1 MPVTFTF
8 RWIVMVQHLVQPPL
22 DSYLTTV
29 PRKSPF
35 QSRMHISVTPRFEI
49 FYALRALHERND
61 LTTAW
66 RLRSRRALPSD
77 FNARVATIA
86 PHPMMWPLLADAVR
100 DSRPDAGFPE
110 ILATIQSADDHLF
123 QHAVLSGIFHGTET
137 VTTLVAGKQSLGDAV
152 RAEAETGRSLLTL
165 MGLHPFDESSAV
177 AVALA
182 RIVGDPAGY
191 RNDLANA
198 LNTFWTLVFRETWR
212 EFDGGMKQAR
222 AALQLALE
230 NSTPSDFARDIPLPV
245 ALDDKKNVV
254 TSLRGR
260 ALYPYRSVREIH
272 VIPSAFNDAR
282 LWAAY
287 ADDAASV
294 RLYFPVF
301 RPELLRDDVA
311 RVDAATAFRALGDT
325 TRYAIASVLAHEP
338 QTSVELA
345 KAFGVSKATISHHVQ
360 LMRAAGLLEESAT
373 DNGIVL
379 ALDREAVEGISDAA
393 VQELFGTGNDP
404 VIRRSRRQPGPRIA

>member
-1 MPVTFTF
+1 
-8 RWIVMVQHLVQPPL
+8 
-22 DSYLTTV
+22 
-29 PRKSPF
+29 
-35 QSRMHISVTPRFEI
+35 MHVSVTPRFEI
-49 FYALRALHERND
+49 FYALRALDERND
-61 LTTAW
+61 STTAW

-77 FNARVATIA
+77 FNTIVARIA
-86 PHPMMWPLLADAVR
+86 PHPMMWPLLADAAR
-100 DSRPDAGFPE
+100 DSKPDAGFPQ
-110 ILATIQSADDHLF
+110 ILETIQSADDPLF
-123 QHAVLSGIFHGTET
+123 QHAVLSGIFHDTET
-137 VTTLVAGKQSLGDAV
+137 VAALVAGEQSVGGAV
-152 RAEAETGRSLLTL
+152 RTEAERGRSLLTL
-165 MGLHPFDESSAV
+165 MGLHPFDDSSAV

-191 RNDLANA
+191 RDDLASA
-198 LNTFWTLVFRETWR
+198 LNTFWVLVFRETWR
-212 EFDGGMKQAR
+212 DLDTGMKQAR

-230 NSTPSDFARDIPLPV
+230 NSTPSDFAREIALPV
-245 ALDDKKNVV
+245 ALDDKEKVV

-260 ALYPYRSVREIH
+260 ALYPYKSVSEIH

-287 ADDAASV
+287 ADDTGSV

-301 RPELLRDDVA
+301 RPELLREDV
-311 RVDAATAFRALGDT
+311 RTVDPATAFRALGDT

-379 ALDREAVEGISDAA
+379 ALDREAVEEISEAA
-393 VQELFGTGNDP
+393 VQELFGAGNNP
-404 VIRRSRRQPGPRIA
+404 VIRRSRRQAGPPAT

>member
-1 MPVTFTF
+1 MP
-8 RWIVMVQHLVQPPL
+8 RKPPL
-22 DSYLTTV
+22 
-29 PRKSPF
+29 R
-35 QSRMHISVTPRFEI
+35 SRIDVSVTPRFEI
-49 FYALRALHERND
+49 FYALRALDERSD
-61 LTTAW
+61 ETTAW
-66 RLRSRRALPSD
+66 RLRSRRSLPSD
-77 FNARVATIA
+77 FNAMVARIA

-100 DSRPDAGFPE
+100 DSRPGAGFPE
-110 ILATIQSADDHLF
+110 ILETIQSVDDRVF
-123 QHAVLSGIFHGTET
+123 QDAVLSGIFRDTET
-137 VTTLVAGKQSLGDAV
+137 VAALVAGEQSLGDAV
-152 RAEAETGRSLLTL
+152 YAEAETGRSLLTL

-191 RNDLANA
+191 RHDLANA
-198 LNTFWTLVFRETWR
+198 MNTFWTLVFRETWR
-212 EFDGGMKQAR
+212 DLDAGMKQAR
-222 AALQLALE
+222 AVLQLALE
-230 NSTPSDFARDIPLPV
+230 NNTPSDLARDIALPV
-245 ALDDKKNVV
+245 ALDDKKKVV

-260 ALYPYRSVREIH
+260 ALYPYKSVSEIH

-287 ADDAASV
+287 ADDAGSV

-301 RPELLRDDVA
+301 RPELLREDVTGI
-311 RVDAATAFRALGDT
+311 DAATAFRALGDT

-345 KAFGVSKATISHHVQ
+345 KAFSVSKATISHHVQ

-379 ALDREAVEGISDAA
+379 ALDREAVEGISEAA
-393 VQELFGTGNDP
+393 VQELFGAGNNP
-404 VIRRSRRQPGPRIA
+404 VIRRSRRQAGPRAR

>member
-1 MPVTFTF
+1 
-8 RWIVMVQHLVQPPL
+8 
-22 DSYLTTV
+22 
-29 PRKSPF
+29 
-35 QSRMHISVTPRFEI
+35 
-49 FYALRALHERND
+49 
-61 LTTAW
+61 
-66 RLRSRRALPSD
+66 
-77 FNARVATIA
+77 
-86 PHPMMWPLLADAVR
+86 MWPLLADAVR
-100 DSRPDAGFPE
+100 DARPDARFPE
-110 ILATIQSADDHLF
+110 ILETIQSAADGLF
-123 QHAVLSGIFHGTET
+123 QRSVLSGIFRHTET
-137 VTTLVAGKQSLGDAV
+137 VEALVAGEQSLGDAV
-152 RAEAETGRSLLTL
+152 RAEAETGRPLLEL

-191 RNDLANA
+191 RADLANA

-212 EFDGGMKQAR
+212 HLDAGMRQAR
-222 AALQLALE
+222 AALQLTLE
-230 NSTPSDFARDIPLPV
+230 NSSPSAFARDISLPV
-245 ALDDKKNVV
+245 VLDDKKKVV

-260 ALYPYRSVREIH
+260 ALYPYQSVREIH

-287 ADDAASV
+287 ADDAGFV

-311 RVDAATAFRALGDT
+311 SVDAATAFRALGDT
-325 TRYAIASVLAHEP
+325 TRYAIASVLAREP

-345 KAFGVSKATISHHVQ
+345 KTFGVSKATISHHVQ

-379 ALDREAVEGISDAA
+379 ALDREAVEAISEAA
-393 VQELFGTGNDP
+393 VQELFGAGNDP
-404 VIRRSRRQPGPRIA
+404 VIRRSRRQPEPRTS